1 MVFKKIETQELPDIH
16 SHGHLYEHEETGA
29 QVLHLANNDTNKS
42 FTIGFKT
49 PPYNDNGITH
59 ILEHSVLNGSKKYP
73 SKEPFVELI
82 KGSLN
87 TFVNAMTFSDK
98 TIYPVASTNE
108 KDFGHLVDVYLDAVF
123 QPKLYHDKQILAQEG
138 WHYHLEN
145 EEDELIYKGVV
156 YNEMKGAAAS
166 PEGQIY
172 DHISSQLYPNT
183 VYSKNSGGDPKEIP
197 TLTHEEFIAYH
208 QMHYHPSNSLTIVYG
223 DLNRTDLFSKLE
235 EYFDGMGKQDEAID
249 LSIKPSQ
256 PKEAVHTDT
265 YSITA
270 GDNPAGKDY
279 LALAWHGALPDETLD
294 IIGLEVLDEILFGN
308 NQSPLKKALL
318 DAEIGGDINSDV
330 SEIGY
335 PTAFMIMAKYSEADK
350 MATFKDVVQETLTD
364 LVDKG
369 IDKERI
375 QAALNKI
382 TFQTREAAISEDN
395 PRGVI
400 YAIQSLNTWLYDKDP
415 FINLQFNHYLN
426 ELSKK
431 ADEGYFEELIQRKLI
446 DNDLFTQII
455 LKAEPGKSDK
465 QEAKTLKKLQEYKEK
480 ISDDERQRII
490 KETRALIERQETPD
504 RSEDLAKIPTLKRED
519 LTTDEQEYPLEEEA
533 FNEETT
539 FYYAEQFT
547 SGIDYIDLYFDISD
561 FNQSEYECLG
571 YFSHLLGKL
580 ATDNYDESALQT
592 EMDTHTGGIYGGVSI
607 YEEREGKI
615 KPFFKIS
622 GKALAASLDD
632 LVGLMKEIA
641 MHTHFDNKSE
651 LLKITQ
657 RLISNFENKVNF
669 SSHGIVANRA
679 LSQVKPTAKLSEHLG
694 GIDQFNYLK
703 SVRDDLKAD
712 DGAISKDLTHLL
724 DKLMNKARLNVLY
737 TGNAE
742 RKETVKNALKAA
754 FNSLP
759 SKPLGDK
766 AVYET
771 GEKQSEAY
779 ITAQDVN
786 YVGLGSDASGH
797 FDFSG
802 ATQVLSTAFR
812 FDYLWNAIRVKG
824 GAYGSLYR
832 HTRNGSVA
840 LGSYRDPNIKNTLDV
855 YEGIPDYV
863 KALELSEEE
872 LLKYIIGTLSPLEQ
886 PKSAH
891 SKGLTAFNRLQ
902 HKITKDDIVEL
913 KKEILNTDAGK
924 LQALHKGFKA
934 VIDDGS
940 VVVIGN
946 KTQIENQKDL
956 FDKIYEL
963 Y

>member
-1 MVFKKIETQELPDIH
+1 MVFKKIETQELPDVH
-16 SHGHLYEHEETGA
+16 SQGHLYKHIETGA
-29 QVLHLANNDTNKS
+29 QVLHLANDDTNKS

-123 QPKLYHDKQILAQEG
+123 QPKLYEDPQILAQEG

-145 EEDELIYKGVV
+145 EEDDLIYKGVV

-172 DHISSQLYPNT
+172 DHILAQLYPNT
-183 VYSKNSGGDPKEIP
+183 VYSKNSGGDPKAIP

-223 DLNRTDLFSKLE
+223 DLDITTVFNKLE
-235 EYFDGMGKQDEAID
+235 EYFTGMGEQEEAVD
-249 LSIKPSQ
+249 LSIELTQ
-256 PKEAVHTDT
+256 PKDAVYTDT

-270 GDNPAGKDY
+270 GDDPNDKDY

-294 IIGLEVLDEILFGN
+294 IFGFEVLDEILFGN
-308 NQSPLKKALL
+308 NQSPLKIALL

-330 SEIGY
+330 SDIGY
-335 PTAFMIMAKYSEADK
+335 PTAFMIMAKYSSADK
-350 MATFKDVVQETLTD
+350 MPKFKEVVQETLTD

-369 IDKERI
+369 IEKERI
-375 QAALNKI
+375 EAALNKI

-400 YAIQSLNTWLYDKDP
+400 YAIQVFNTWLYEKNP
-415 FINLQFNHYLN
+415 FTNLHFNHYLN
-426 ELSKK
+426 ELSKR
-431 ADEGYFEELIQRKLI
+431 AEEGYFEELIQRKLI
-446 DNDLFTQII
+446 DNDLFKQII

-465 QEAKTLKKLQEYKEK
+465 QEAETLEKLQDYKEK

-490 KETRALIERQETPD
+490 KETRALIKRQETPD
-504 RSEDLAKIPTLKRED
+504 DPEALAKIPTLKRED
-519 LTTDEQEYPLEEEA
+519 LTTEEPDYPIEEEA
-533 FNEETT
+533 FNEDTS
-539 FYYAEQFT
+539 FYHAEQFT
-547 SGIDYIDLYFDISD
+547 SGIDYIDLYFDIED
-561 FNQSEYECLG
+561 FEADEYTLLG

-580 ATDNYDESALQT
+580 ATDNYDEAALQT
-592 EMDTHTGGIYGGVSI
+592 EMDTHTGGIYGSVSI
-607 YEEREGKI
+607 YEDVEGRI

-622 GKALAASLDD
+622 GKALTASLKN
-632 LVGLMKEIA
+632 LIGLMKEIA
-641 MHTHFDNKSE
+641 MHTQFDNRAE
-651 LLKITQ
+651 LVKITQ
-657 RLISNFENKVNF
+657 RLISNFENKINF
-669 SSHGIVANRA
+669 SSHAIVANRA
-679 LSQVKPTAKLSEHLG
+679 LSQVKATAKLSEQLG

-703 SVRDDLKAD
+703 SIRDDLKAGSTD
-712 DGAISKDLTHLL
+712 ISEQLTHLL
-724 DKLMNKARLNVLY
+724 NKLMNKQRLNVLY
-737 TGNAE
+737 TGDAD
-742 RKETVKNALKAA
+742 RKDAVKSALKDA
-754 FNSLP
+754 FASLP
-759 SKPLGDK
+759 SDSLGER
-766 AVYET
+766 AVYKAGT
-771 GEKQSEAY
+771 KQSEAFV
-779 ITAQDVN
+779 TAQDVN
-786 YVGLGSDASGH
+786 YVGLGSDAKEQI
-797 FDFSG
+797 DFSG
-802 ATQVLSTAFR
+802 ETQVLSTAFR
-812 FDYLWNAIRVKG
+812 FDYLWNEIRVKG

-840 LGSYRDPNIKNTLDV
+840 LASYRDPNIKKTLDV
-855 YEGIPDYV
+855 YTAIPDYV
-863 KALELSEEE
+863 KGLKLSESE

-902 HKITKDDIVEL
+902 RHISKDAIVQL
-913 KKEILNTDAGK
+913 KKEILETNPDK
-924 LQALHKGFKA
+924 LQALHEDFRT
-934 VIDDGS
+934 VIDSGS

-946 KTQIENQKDL
+946 KTQIENEKEL
-956 FDKIYEL
+956 FDKVYEL